1 MFNFSKK
8 IFLISRYYFLFSL
21 IIVGSLSFGQKINYS
36 AGKISSNLEENLVLE
51 NSVSIQIDNLS
62 IKTEK
67 FELDQQ
73 NQKGYSESLS
83 FLVEENNFWGE
94 AERLNFSNE
103 NVTLNDVSFSL
114 CPCFEK
120 IWWVEAS
127 EISFSEDSE
136 SVNFKNAKLKVLGKT
151 IGGWPKGSFPASS
164 ERRSGFLLPEI
175 NISNKSGI
183 DASIPYYLN
192 LKKNL
197 DATLEPRYISKRGF
211 GMSNELRY
219 LTNTFNGV
227 INSSILTNDEE
238 YKDNYNNNSF
248 RWSFNLIHSQILFLK
263 LNMQM

>member
-8 IFLISRYYFLFSL
+8 IFLISRYYFLFLL

-62 IKTEK
+62 ITTEK
-67 FELDQQ
+67 FVLDQQ

-103 NVTLNDVSFSL
+103 NVTFNDVSFSL

-127 EISFSEDSE
+127 EISF
-136 SVNFKNAKLKVLGKT
+136 FT
-151 IGGWPKGSFPASS
+151 ILVQLSTTC
-164 ERRSGFLLPEI
+164 E
-175 NISNKSGI
+175 
-183 DASIPYYLN
+183 
-192 LKKNL
+192 
-197 DATLEPRYISKRGF
+197 
-211 GMSNELRY
+211 
-219 LTNTFNGV
+219 
-227 INSSILTNDEE
+227 
-238 YKDNYNNNSF
+238 
-248 RWSFNLIHSQILFLK
+248 
-263 LNMQM
+263 